1 MEGAIPEII
10 GPEIDGFLTEE
21 VSAAALTAGINR
33 ALELFTKAPHH
44 WHTLC
49 KNARQ
54 KAELFSIERTVAQLE
69 ALYQEQ

>member
-1 MEGAIPEII
+1 M
-10 GPEIDGFLTEE
+10 L
-21 VSAAALTAGINR
+21 AAFSLGVGSCWINR

-69 ALYQEQ
+69 ELYQEQ